1 MSIFYRAR
9 FDGGKTGF
17 SVLVKADSIAQARA
31 GVAKAVITVDR
42 ATDSEI
48 FEAGR
53 AGESIID
60 LTSENPTDAAQQSLP
75 VDDGETNS
83 VTQPATETAAQGA
96 QAGQPAWLAHELS
109 GNPVAQNTGD

>member
-1 MSIFYRAR
+1 MSNIYRAR

-31 GVAKAVITVDR
+31 GVAKSIITVDR
-42 ATDSEI
+42 ATDNEI

-60 LTSENPTDAAQQSLP
+60 LTSENPTDAAQQPLP
-75 VDDGETNS
+75 VDGGEPHV
-83 VTQPATETAAQGA
+83 VTQPVTETVA
-96 QAGQPAWLAHELS
+96 QAGQPAWLAQELAS
-109 GNPVAQNTGD
+109 NPVAQNTGD